1 MYLCRKFGE
10 MKYLQRAIGLIFG
23 LLLMAMP
30 LCSERYFGRVTDLRG
45 VPLFYATVYPLSD
58 PSEGTATNDQGL
70 FTLETEADSASIVA
84 VSYIGY
90 KQLQMPLMA
99 LSRDTADVTLIRL
112 EEQPIALEETVVE
125 AKRTRMSKRKKLAQ
139 ILHLTYQKLTEDLP
153 HDKLRYSV
161 ISDVKMN
168 ASNAPWGMEQM
179 GADVYEAP
187 GAGAEGKDSVQF
199 VGRWCKRYCSP
210 EVRERIDSVLAHE
223 KDKNRQRMADGVDRG
238 TLTHRALWR
247 MRLDLDHLLDT
258 SDELRRWKMSS
269 EDDTRCVLTYQRKY
283 NMLGIVKAT
292 LVENLIVDAY
302 DFRLQS
308 YTVDLSVS
316 LNLPFAMKVEGI
328 YLEWLNL
335 LNNGGQPA
343 EKFRL
348 KKGNMH
354 ARLSTIYEERSGVL
368 VSVEKNLVA
377 EGEITDRKGLTLPV
391 QVWATQHVGE
401 VVTKGIELQPD
412 YDKRSE
418 VKRTLVPIY

>member
-1 MYLCRKFGE
+1 
-10 MKYLQRAIGLIFG
+10 MKYQQRVIGLIFG

-70 FTLETEADSASIVA
+70 FILETEADSASIVA

-292 LVENLIVDAY
+292 LDVAICILSAAGMSFIGIGLQPPSPEWGAMLSDARY
-302 DFRLQS
+302 YIRDFAYMAFFPGMCIAL
-308 YTVDLSVS
+308 TIFS
-316 LNLPFAMKVEGI
+316 LNVIG
-328 YLEWLNL
+328 
-335 LNNGGQPA
+335 
-343 EKFRL
+343 
-348 KKGNMH
+348 
-354 ARLSTIYEERSGVL
+354 
-368 VSVEKNLVA
+368 
-377 EGEITDRKGLTLPV
+377 DGLRDALDP
-391 QVWATQHVGE
+391 
-401 VVTKGIELQPD
+401 KLRD
-412 YDKRSE
+412 
-418 VKRTLVPIY
+418 